1 MIGPDISVIVMTL
14 NEEVHLRRCLESV
27 NQITDQLFV
36 VDCFSTDRTVEL
48 AKELG
53 AEVFQQ
59 KWPGL
64 YAVQFNWALDNLP
77 IKTKWI
83 LRMDADEYLTNELS
97 SEINEKLDAL
107 PDDVS
112 GVILKRRHLF
122 FNKWVKH
129 GVYPVKLLRIFKYN
143 HGRCEQRFMDEHITL
158 NQGKTVEFQNDFID
172 HNLND
177 IGWWT
182 QKHNGYATRE
192 AIDLLDVEFNLLSDV
207 HNKNNT
213 KIGGQAATKR
223 SVKNRYARMPLFFRS
238 FAYFFY
244 RYFIRLGFLDG
255 KAGFLWHFLQGWWY
269 RTLVDA
275 RIWEVKKACGNDR
288 EKIKKYIRE
297 NFHYEI

>member
-1 MIGPDISVIVMTL
+1 MTLPDISVIVMTL
-14 NEEVHLRRCLESV
+14 NEELHLRRCLESV
-27 NQITDQLFV
+27 KQITDQLFV
-36 VDCFSTDRTVEL
+36 VDCFSTDRTVKIAQEM
-48 AKELG
+48 G
-53 AEVFQQ
+53 AEVFQH

-83 LRMDADEYLTNELS
+83 LRLDADEYLSTELIHEINTELS
-97 SEINEKLDAL
+97 SIPE
-107 PDDVS
+107 DVS
-112 GVILKRRHLF
+112 GVLVKLGRVFLGRKI
-122 FNKWVKH
+122 KH
-129 GVYPVKLLRIFKYN
+129 GTSGIKLLRLFKRDF
-143 HGRCEQRFMDEHITL
+143 GRCEERFMDEHITL
-158 NQGKTVEFQNDFID
+158 SEGKTIEFQNELID

-207 HNKNNT
+207 HNKTNT

-275 RIWEVKKACGNDR
+275 RIWEVKRACGNDR
-288 EKIKKYIRE
+288 EKIRSYIKE
-297 NFHYEI
+297 KFHYEI